1 MRLGVILC
9 HGQVFWVFL
18 AALVCASCGGESA
31 EVILTLPE
39 TPPLTRTVIGYGVIS
54 SSYTHVAAEPSSTG
68 LSLGYM
74 RKGAIVEVLER
85 RSVNRDGAVESWVF
99 VGGTYRGWLREDVIQ
114 VYTSEAQ
121 AATAAESL
129 VQ

>member
-1 MRLGVILC
+1 MFCI
-9 HGQVFWVFL
+9 FL

-74 RKGAIVEVLER
+74 RNGAIVEVLER